1 MSRDILIRIK
11 ICPTCGSD
19 KIQRAVRN
27 VTRKH
32 KGQTYMIPAL
42 EFHECPICGAKVYDS
57 AAMRKIE
64 TYSPVYRKAGALAEV

>member
-1 MSRDILIRIK
+1 
-11 ICPTCGSD
+11 
-19 KIQRAVRN
+19 
-27 VTRKH
+27 
-32 KGQTYMIPAL
+32 MIPAL